1 MKFSEGCSKL
11 PQVVL
16 AIALISL
23 GACARGDIEPGDRLC
38 PPVVEYGASMQEQ
51 AADELVLLPARSTIE
66 ELLADYSVLR
76 AQARLCTVKSTTS

>member
-1 MKFSEGCSKL
+1 
-11 PQVVL
+11 
-16 AIALISL
+16 
-23 GACARGDIEPGDRLC
+23 
-38 PPVVEYGASMQEQ
+38 MQEQ